1 MENNM
6 INNYTHTT
14 TEHATIIART
24 ALRTCAAKAG
34 RAEKID
40 NMRAALGGRD
50 AAAMRMYGRAMDD
63 TDAYDALRVQPLTDA
78 ADLVQVAA
86 LAIIECAAPCIAAA
100 IAADAAYILPD
111 AVRKAAY
118 KAVHKAIY
126 TAAVRPA
133 LRDTYIED
141 MAHTDDGME
150 VSDPEYIK
158 VTRYYDIHDWA
169 DYAVTMDMLE
179 QIRPLLRERAALI
192 LDYRMQG
199 LSVTAIADKLGVSQQ
214 AVSAQLKRIQDKAI
228 TLWPDE
234 IRAFK
239 L

>member
-1 MENNM
+1 M
-6 INNYTHTT
+6 ITNYTHTT

-34 RAEKID
+34 RSEKID
-40 NMRAALGGRD
+40 IMRAALAGRD
-50 AAAMRMYGRAMDD
+50 AATIRTYGRAYDD
-63 TDAYDALRVQPLTDA
+63 IAAYDDGYIQPLTDA
-78 ADLVQVAA
+78 ADLIQVAA
-86 LAIIECAAPCIAAA
+86 LAIIECAAPCIATA
-100 IAADAAYILPD
+100 IAADKPYILPD

-126 TAAVRPA
+126 AAAVRPA
-133 LRDTYIED
+133 LRDIYIED

-158 VTRYYDIHDWA
+158 VTRYYDVHDWA

-179 QIRPLLRERAALI
+179 QIKPLLKDKQKAVLH
-192 LDYRMQG
+192 YRLQG
-199 LSVTAIADKLGVSQQ
+199 MSVTTIAERLGVTQQ
-214 AVSAQLKRIQDKAI
+214 AVSDTLKRIRIKAT

-234 IRAFK
+234 TRAFK

>member
-1 MENNM
+1 MTHT
-6 INNYTHTT
+6 NYTHTT

-24 ALRTCAAKAG
+24 ALRTCAIKAG

-40 NMRAALGGRD
+40 IMRAALAGRD
-50 AAAMRMYGRAMDD
+50 AATMRTYER
-63 TDAYDALRVQPLTDA
+63 AYDDVAAYDEGYIQPLTDA

-86 LAIIECAAPCIAAA
+86 LAIIEADAPCIAAA
-100 IAADAAYILPD
+100 IAANEPYILPD

-126 TAAVRPA
+126 AAAVRPA

-141 MAHTDDGME
+141 MEHTDDGME

-158 VTRYYDIHDWA
+158 VTRYYDVHNWA

-179 QIRPLLRERAALI
+179 QIRPLLTRAERAVLN
-192 LDYRMQG
+192 YRMQG
-199 LSVTAIADKLGVSQQ
+199 LSGDMIAERLGVSKQ
-214 AVSAQLKRIQDKAI
+214 RISNIRRNIQRIAARI
-228 TLWPDE
+228 WPDE

>member
-1 MENNM
+1 MKHT
-6 INNYTHTT
+6 NYTHTT

-50 AAAMRMYGRAMDD
+50 AATMRMYGRTMDD

-86 LAIIECAAPCIAAA
+86 LAIIETCAPCIAAA
-100 IAADAAYILPD
+100 IAADEPYILPD

-126 TAAVRPA
+126 AAAVRPA

-158 VTRYYDIHDWA
+158 VTRYYDVHNWA

-192 LDYRMQG
+192 LNYRMQG
-199 LSVTAIADKLGVSQQ
+199 ISVTAIAAKMGVSQQ
-214 AVSAQLKRIQDKAI
+214 AISAQLKRIQDKAI

-234 IRAFK
+234 TRAFK

>member
-1 MENNM
+1 M
-6 INNYTHTT
+6 THTT

-126 TAAVRPA
+126 AAAVRPA

-169 DYAVTMDMLE
+169 DYMITADMLE
-179 QIRPLLRERAALI
+179 QIKPLLTRAERAVLS
-192 LDYRMQG
+192 YRMQG
-199 LSVTAIADKLGVSQQ
+199 LSGDAIAARLGVSKQ
-214 AVSAQLKRIQDKAI
+214 RISNIRRNIQRIATRI
-228 TLWPDE
+228 WPDE
-234 IRAFK
+234 TRAFK

>member
-1 MENNM
+1 M
-6 INNYTHTT
+6 INTNYTHTT
-14 TEHATIIART
+14 TEHATIITRT

-34 RAEKID
+34 RSEKID
-40 NMRAALGGRD
+40 SMRAALSGRD
-50 AAAMRMYGRAMDD
+50 AATMRTYGRAYDD
-63 TDAYDALRVQPLTDA
+63 MAAYDEGYIQPLTDA

-86 LAIIECAAPCIAAA
+86 LAIIECAAPCIATA
-100 IAADAAYILPD
+100 IAADKPYILPD

-126 TAAVRPA
+126 AAAVRPA
-133 LRDTYIED
+133 LRDIYIED
-141 MAHTDDGME
+141 LAHTDDGME
-150 VSDPEYIK
+150 ISDPEYIK

-179 QIRPLLRERAALI
+179 QIKPTISKRANIVLN
-192 LDYRMQG
+192 YRMQG
-199 LSVTAIADKLGVSQQ
+199 LSVTAIADKVGVVPS
-214 AVSAQLKRIQDKAI
+214 AVSHMLKRIQEQAI

-234 IRAFK
+234 TRAFK

>member
-1 MENNM
+1 MK
-6 INNYTHTT
+6 HTT
-14 TEHATIIART
+14 TEHAIIIART
-24 ALRTCAAKAG
+24 ALRTCAIKAG
-34 RAEKID
+34 RSEKID
-40 NMRAALGGRD
+40 NMRAALAGRD
-50 AAAMRMYGRAMDD
+50 AATMRTYERAHDD
-63 TDAYDALRVQPLTDA
+63 IAAYDTGYIQPLTDA

-100 IAADAAYILPD
+100 IATDKPYILPD

-126 TAAVRPA
+126 AAAVRPA

-158 VTRYYDIHDWA
+158 VTRYYDVHDWA

-179 QIRPLLRERAALI
+179 QIRPLLKDKQKAVLH
-192 LDYRMQG
+192 YRLQG
-199 LSVTAIADKLGVSQQ
+199 MSVTAIAERLGVTQQ
-214 AVSAQLKRIQDKAI
+214 AISDTLKRIRVKAS

-234 IRAFK
+234 TRAFK

>member
-1 MENNM
+1 MKRT
-6 INNYTHTT
+6 NYTHTT

-34 RAEKID
+34 RSEKID
-40 NMRAALGGRD
+40 AMRAALAGRD
-50 AAAMRMYGRAMDD
+50 AATIRTYER
-63 TDAYDALRVQPLTDA
+63 AYDDVAAYDEGYIQPLTDA

-100 IAADAAYILPD
+100 IATDEPYILPD

-126 TAAVRPA
+126 AAAVRPA

-158 VTRYYDIHDWA
+158 VTRYYDVHDWA

-192 LDYRMQG
+192 LNYRMQG
-199 LSVTAIADKLGVSQQ
+199 ISVTAIAAKMGVTQQ

-234 IRAFK
+234 TRAFK

>member
-1 MENNM
+1 MLHNH
-6 INNYTHTT
+6 THTT
-14 TEHATIIART
+14 SEHAIIIART
-24 ALRTCAAKAG
+24 ALRTCAIKAG

-40 NMRAALGGRD
+40 NMRTALAGRD
-50 AAAMRMYGRAMDD
+50 AATMRTYER
-63 TDAYDALRVQPLTDA
+63 AYDDAAAYDEGYIQPLTDA

-86 LAIIECAAPCIAAA
+86 LAIIECAAPCIATA
-100 IAADAAYILPD
+100 IAADKPYILPD
-111 AVRKAAY
+111 AIRKAAY

-126 TAAVRPA
+126 AAAVRPA

-141 MAHTDDGME
+141 MAHTDDGLE

-158 VTRYYDIHDWA
+158 VTRYYDVHNWA
-169 DYAVTMDMLE
+169 DYAVTMDMLG

-192 LDYRMQG
+192 LNYRMQG
-199 LSVTAIADKLGVSQQ
+199 ISVTAIAAKMGVTQQ

-234 IRAFK
+234 TRAFK

>member
-1 MENNM
+1 M
-6 INNYTHTT
+6 ITNHTHTT
-14 TEHATIIART
+14 TEHAAIIART

-40 NMRAALGGRD
+40 DMRAALAGRD
-50 AAAMRMYGRAMDD
+50 AATIRTYER
-63 TDAYDALRVQPLTDA
+63 AYDDVAAYDTGYVQPLTDA

-86 LAIIECAAPCIAAA
+86 LAIIEAGAPCIAAA
-100 IAADAAYILPD
+100 IAADEPYILPD
-111 AVRKAAY
+111 TIRKAAY

-126 TAAVRPA
+126 AAAVRPA

-158 VTRYYDIHDWA
+158 VTRYYDVHDWA

-179 QIRPLLRERAALI
+179 QIKPLLTRAERAVLS
-192 LDYRMQG
+192 YRMQG
-199 LSVTAIADKLGVSQQ
+199 LSGDAIAERLGVSKQ
-214 AVSAQLKRIQDKAI
+214 RISNIRRNVQRIAARI
-228 TLWPDE
+228 WPDE

>member
-1 MENNM
+1 MTHTT
-6 INNYTHTT
+6 YTHTT

-40 NMRAALGGRD
+40 NMRAALAGRD
-50 AAAMRMYGRAMDD
+50 AAAMRMYD

-86 LAIIECAAPCIAAA
+86 LAIIECAAPCIA
-100 IAADAAYILPD
+100 DAAYILPD

-126 TAAVRPA
+126 AAAVRPA

-158 VTRYYDIHDWA
+158 VTRYYDVHDWA
-169 DYAVTMDMLE
+169 DYAVTMDMLQ
-179 QIRPLLRERAALI
+179 QIRPLLTHAERAVLS
-192 LDYRMQG
+192 YRMQG
-199 LSVTAIADKLGVSQQ
+199 LSGDAIAERLGVSKQ
-214 AVSAQLKRIQDKAI
+214 RISNIRRNIQRIATRI
-228 TLWPDE
+228 WPDE
-234 IRAFK
+234 TRAFK

>member
-1 MENNM
+1 MLHNH
-6 INNYTHTT
+6 THTT

-34 RAEKID
+34 RSEKID
-40 NMRAALGGRD
+40 NMRTALAGRD
-50 AAAMRMYGRAMDD
+50 AATMRTYER
-63 TDAYDALRVQPLTDA
+63 AYDDAAAYNEGYIQPLTDA

-86 LAIIECAAPCIAAA
+86 LAIIEAGAPCIAAA
-100 IAADAAYILPD
+100 IAADKPYILPD

-126 TAAVRPA
+126 AAAVRPA

-141 MAHTDDGME
+141 MAHTDDGLE

-158 VTRYYDIHDWA
+158 VTRYYDVHDWA
-169 DYAVTMDMLE
+169 DYAVTMDMLG
-179 QIRPLLRERAALI
+179 QIRPLLTRAERAVLS
-192 LDYRMQG
+192 YRMQG
-199 LSVTAIADKLGVSQQ
+199 LSGDAIAARLGVSKQ
-214 AVSAQLKRIQDKAI
+214 RISNIRRNIQRVAMRI
-228 TLWPDE
+228 WPDE

>member
-1 MENNM
+1 MNT
-6 INNYTHTT
+6 NYTHTT

-40 NMRAALGGRD
+40 NMRAALAGRD

-126 TAAVRPA
+126 AAAVRPA

-141 MAHTDDGME
+141 MAHTDDGAE
-150 VSDPEYIK
+150 IVDPDYIR

-199 LSVTAIADKLGVSQQ
+199 LSITAIADKLGVSQQ
-214 AVSAQLKRIQDKAI
+214 AVSAQLKRMQDKAI

-234 IRAFK
+234 TRAFK

>member
-1 MENNM
+1 MLHNH
-6 INNYTHTT
+6 THTT

-34 RAEKID
+34 RSEKID
-40 NMRAALGGRD
+40 IMRSALSGRD
-50 AAAMRMYGRAMDD
+50 AATMRTYER
-63 TDAYDALRVQPLTDA
+63 AYDDAAAYDEGYIQPLTDA

-86 LAIIECAAPCIAAA
+86 LAIIEAGAPCIAAA
-100 IAADAAYILPD
+100 IAADEPYILPD

-126 TAAVRPA
+126 AAAVRPA

-158 VTRYYDIHDWA
+158 VTRYYDVHDWA
-169 DYAVTMDMLE
+169 DYMITADMLE
-179 QIRPLLRERAALI
+179 QIRPLLKDKQKAVLH
-192 LDYRMQG
+192 YRLQG
-199 LSVTAIADKLGVSQQ
+199 MSVTAIAERLGVTQQ
-214 AVSAQLKRIQDKAI
+214 AISDTLKRIRIKA
-228 TLWPDE
+228 TMLWPDE
-234 IRAFK
+234 TRAFK

>member
-1 MENNM
+1 MKRT
-6 INNYTHTT
+6 NYTHTT

-34 RAEKID
+34 RSEKID
-40 NMRAALGGRD
+40 AMRAALAGRD
-50 AAAMRMYGRAMDD
+50 AATIRTYER
-63 TDAYDALRVQPLTDA
+63 AYDDVAAYDEGYIQPLTDA

-100 IAADAAYILPD
+100 IADNEPYILPD
-111 AVRKAAY
+111 TVRKAAY

-126 TAAVRPA
+126 AAAVRPA

-158 VTRYYDIHDWA
+158 VTRYYDVHDWA

-192 LDYRMQG
+192 LNYRMQG
-199 LSVTAIADKLGVSQQ
+199 ISVTAIAAKMGVTQQ

-234 IRAFK
+234 TRAFK

>member
-1 MENNM
+1 M
-6 INNYTHTT
+6 INSYTHTT

-40 NMRAALGGRD
+40 IMRAALGGRD
-50 AAAMRMYGRAMDD
+50 AATRRTYGRAYDD
-63 TDAYDALRVQPLTDA
+63 IAAYDAGCIQPLTDA

-86 LAIIECAAPCIAAA
+86 LAIIECAAPCIATA
-100 IAADAAYILPD
+100 IAGDEPYILPD

-126 TAAVRPA
+126 AAAVRPA

-169 DYAVTMDMLE
+169 DYMITADMLE
-179 QIRPLLRERAALI
+179 QIRPLLKDKQKAI
-192 LDYRMQG
+192 LHYRLQG
-199 LSVTAIADKLGVSQQ
+199 MSVTAIAEHMGVTQQ
-214 AVSAQLKRIQDKAI
+214 AVSDTLKRIRIKAA

-234 IRAFK
+234 TRAFK

>member
-1 MENNM
+1 MKH
-6 INNYTHTT
+6 NNYTHTT

-50 AAAMRMYGRAMDD
+50 AAVMRMYGRAMDD

-86 LAIIECAAPCIAAA
+86 LAIIETCAPCIAAA

-126 TAAVRPA
+126 AAAVRPA

-141 MAHTDDGME
+141 MAHTDDGAE
-150 VSDPEYIK
+150 IVDPEYIK
-158 VTRYYDIHDWA
+158 VTRYYDVHDWA

-179 QIRPLLRERAALI
+179 QIRPLLTRAERAVLS
-192 LDYRMQG
+192 YRMQG
-199 LSVTAIADKLGVSQQ
+199 LSGDAIAARLGVSKQ
-214 AVSAQLKRIQDKAI
+214 RISNIRRNIQRIATRI
-228 TLWPDE
+228 WPDE
-234 IRAFK
+234 TRAFK

>member
-1 MENNM
+1 MKRT
-6 INNYTHTT
+6 NYTHTT

-34 RAEKID
+34 RSEKID
-40 NMRAALGGRD
+40 AMRAALAGRD
-50 AAAMRMYGRAMDD
+50 AATIRTYERTYDD
-63 TDAYDALRVQPLTDA
+63 AAAYDEGYIQPLTDA

-100 IAADAAYILPD
+100 ITADEPYILPD
-111 AVRKAAY
+111 TVRKAAY

-126 TAAVRPA
+126 AAAVRPA

-158 VTRYYDIHDWA
+158 VTRYYDVHDWA

-192 LDYRMQG
+192 LNYRMQG
-199 LSVTAIADKLGVSQQ
+199 ISVTAIAAKMGVTQQ

-234 IRAFK
+234 TRAFK

>member
-1 MENNM
+1 MLHNH
-6 INNYTHTT
+6 THTT
-14 TEHATIIART
+14 SEHAIIIART
-24 ALRTCAAKAG
+24 ALRTCAIKAG

-40 NMRAALGGRD
+40 IMRAALAGRD
-50 AAAMRMYGRAMDD
+50 AATIRTYER
-63 TDAYDALRVQPLTDA
+63 AYDDIAAYDNGYVQPLTDA

-100 IAADAAYILPD
+100 IAADEPYILPD

-126 TAAVRPA
+126 AAAVRPA

-141 MAHTDDGME
+141 MEHTDDGME

-158 VTRYYDIHDWA
+158 VTRYYDVHDWT
-169 DYAVTMDMLE
+169 DYMITADMLE
-179 QIRPLLRERAALI
+179 QIRPLLKDKQKAVLH
-192 LDYRMQG
+192 YRLQG
-199 LSVTAIADKLGVSQQ
+199 MSVTAIAERMGVTQQ
-214 AVSAQLKRIQDKAI
+214 AISDTLKRIRIKA
-228 TLWPDE
+228 TMLWPDE
-234 IRAFK
+234 TRAFK

>member
-1 MENNM
+1 MKRT
-6 INNYTHTT
+6 NYTHTT

-34 RAEKID
+34 RSEKID
-40 NMRAALGGRD
+40 AMRAALAGRD
-50 AAAMRMYGRAMDD
+50 AATIRTYERTYDD
-63 TDAYDALRVQPLTDA
+63 AAAYDTGYVQPLTDA

-100 IAADAAYILPD
+100 ITADEPYILPD
-111 AVRKAAY
+111 TVRKAAY

-126 TAAVRPA
+126 AAAVRPA

-158 VTRYYDIHDWA
+158 VTRYYDVHDWA

-192 LDYRMQG
+192 LNYRMQG
-199 LSVTAIADKLGVSQQ
+199 ISVTAIAAKMGVTQQ

-234 IRAFK
+234 TRAFK

>member
-1 MENNM
+1 MKHTNH
-6 INNYTHTT
+6 THTT
-14 TEHATIIART
+14 TEHAIIIAKT
-24 ALRTCAAKAG
+24 ALRTCAIKAG
-34 RAEKID
+34 RSEKID
-40 NMRAALGGRD
+40 NMRSALSGRD
-50 AAAMRMYGRAMDD
+50 AATIRTYER
-63 TDAYDALRVQPLTDA
+63 AYDDIAAYDTGYVQPLTDA

-86 LAIIECAAPCIAAA
+86 LAIIEAGAPCIATA
-100 IAADAAYILPD
+100 IADDKPYILPD

-126 TAAVRPA
+126 AAAVRPA

-141 MAHTDDGME
+141 MAHTDDGLE

-158 VTRYYDIHDWA
+158 VTRYYDVHDWA

-179 QIRPLLRERAALI
+179 QIKPLLTRAERAVLS
-192 LDYRMQG
+192 YRMQG
-199 LSVTAIADKLGVSQQ
+199 LSGDAIAERLGVSKQ
-214 AVSAQLKRIQDKAI
+214 RISNIRRNIQRIAARI
-228 TLWPDE
+228 WPDE

>member
-1 MENNM
+1 MKHTNHA
-6 INNYTHTT
+6 HTT

-24 ALRTCAAKAG
+24 ALRTCAMKAG
-34 RAEKID
+34 RSEKID
-40 NMRAALGGRD
+40 NMRSALAGRD
-50 AAAMRMYGRAMDD
+50 AATMRMYGRAIDD
-63 TDAYDALRVQPLTDA
+63 TDEYDAQRVQPLTDA

-86 LAIIECAAPCIAAA
+86 LAIIEADAPCIATAM
-100 IAADAAYILPD
+100 ADDKPYILPD

-126 TAAVRPA
+126 AAAVRPA

-158 VTRYYDIHDWA
+158 VTRYYDVHDWV
-169 DYAVTMDMLE
+169 DYAVTMDMLN
-179 QIRPLLRERAALI
+179 QIRPLLTRAERAVLS
-192 LDYRMQG
+192 YRMQG
-199 LSVTAIADKLGVSQQ
+199 LSGDAIAERLGVSKQ
-214 AVSAQLKRIQDKAI
+214 RISNIRRNIQRIAARI
-228 TLWPDE
+228 WPDE

>member
-1 MENNM
+1 MKRT
-6 INNYTHTT
+6 NYTHTT

-34 RAEKID
+34 RSEKID
-40 NMRAALGGRD
+40 AMRAALAGRD
-50 AAAMRMYGRAMDD
+50 AATIRTYER
-63 TDAYDALRVQPLTDA
+63 AYDDVAAYDEGYIQPLTDA

-100 IAADAAYILPD
+100 IAADKPYILPD
-111 AVRKAAY
+111 TVRKAAY

-126 TAAVRPA
+126 AAAVRPA

-158 VTRYYDIHDWA
+158 VTRYYDVHDWA

-192 LDYRMQG
+192 LNYRMQG
-199 LSVTAIADKLGVSQQ
+199 ISVTAIAAKMGVTQQ

-234 IRAFK
+234 TRAFK

>member
-1 MENNM
+1 MKH
-6 INNYTHTT
+6 NNYTHTT

-50 AAAMRMYGRAMDD
+50 AATMRMYGRTMDD

-86 LAIIECAAPCIAAA
+86 LAIIETCAPCIAAA
-100 IAADAAYILPD
+100 IAADEPYILPD

-126 TAAVRPA
+126 AAAVRPA

-158 VTRYYDIHDWA
+158 VTRYYDVHDWA

-192 LDYRMQG
+192 LNYRMQG
-199 LSVTAIADKLGVSQQ
+199 ISVTAIAAKMDVTQQ

>member
-1 MENNM
+1 MKHTNH
-6 INNYTHTT
+6 THTT
-14 TEHATIIART
+14 SEHAMIIAKT
-24 ALRTCAAKAG
+24 ALRTCAMKAG
-34 RAEKID
+34 RSEKID
-40 NMRAALGGRD
+40 NMRAALSGRD
-50 AAAMRMYGRAMDD
+50 AATIRTYER
-63 TDAYDALRVQPLTDA
+63 AYDDAAAYDEGYIQPLTDA

-86 LAIIECAAPCIAAA
+86 LAIIEADAPCIAAA
-100 IAADAAYILPD
+100 IAADEPYILPD
-111 AVRKAAY
+111 TIRKAAY

-126 TAAVRPA
+126 AAAVRPA

-141 MAHTDDGME
+141 MAHTDDGIE

-158 VTRYYDIHDWA
+158 VTRYYDIYDWA
-169 DYAVTMDMLE
+169 DYAVTMDMLG

-192 LDYRMQG
+192 LNYRMQG
-199 LSVTAIADKLGVSQQ
+199 LSVTAIAAKMGVTQQ

-234 IRAFK
+234 TRAFK